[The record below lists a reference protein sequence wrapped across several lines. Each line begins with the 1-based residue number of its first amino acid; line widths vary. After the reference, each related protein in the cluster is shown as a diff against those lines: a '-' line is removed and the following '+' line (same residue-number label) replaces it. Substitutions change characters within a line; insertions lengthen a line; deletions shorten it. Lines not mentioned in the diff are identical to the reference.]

1 MTELLFLILHFFL
14 IFFIFNLNI
23 YKIKYN
29 NDNYSFA
36 ENNSLNIIFFL
47 NILLILSFFNL
58 KLNLIIYLSIFYFL
72 FIILKNIIQKKKIFN
87 FVKKNLIYIIIFSI
101 SSLVLCLELAN
112 DLVIGWDAQK
122 FWIYKSISFYNNN
135 SIDKLNDLP
144 NSFYPYL
151 GSLVWSFF
159 WKISFLKLEYFG
171 RIFYVYLYLSSILLI
186 ITNIKVSTFYKTI
199 LYFFLIII
207 SYNNSYNNNWSI
219 FSGYQEIII
228 FALVTIACHYLLKI
242 LNNDNKKIKF
252 NLLIVL
258 LICNLLIWTKHEGF
272 IISSSIISSLL
283 FFSTINKKNKIL
295 ISLIFLFIIFVRM
308 FIFEIYEFH
317 QSGQHNLP
325 HSAFTTFTLNN
336 IQEYFSLFRLLTFF
350 KYLLIYF
357 FSNYLILIGLIIIF
371 FYFLD
376 KRSVKIN
383 FFLFL
388 ILFNLFFITVVYLLM
403 DLELNFIEDGLKT
416 TLDRIVF
423 QLSPF
428 VFIIMINF
436 INNIKKKLIF

>member
-1 MTELLFLILHFFL
+1 
-14 IFFIFNLNI
+14 
-23 YKIKYN
+23 
-29 NDNYSFA
+29 
-36 ENNSLNIIFFL
+36 
-47 NILLILSFFNL
+47 
-58 KLNLIIYLSIFYFL
+58 
-72 FIILKNIIQKKKIFN
+72 
-87 FVKKNLIYIIIFSI
+87 
-101 SSLVLCLELAN
+101 VLCLELAN

-151 GSLVWSFF
+151 GNLVWSFF

-308 FIFEIYEFH
+308 FIFEIYEFN